1 MAIIQPPARFPL
13 RGLKWRLA
21 EPAIVNRSGWT
32 GTSKVVGLP
41 GAGLWSA
48 GGTFVTIMGEPAVLR
63 WRGFFLSLRG
73 QRNSF
78 PLVAIERAQQ
88 TTIANPT
95 VSTGATAGDR
105 LPLEG
110 LPPNRLILRSGELMT
125 VPLPSDHQR
134 LVGLT
139 ADLVSDANGRATANF
154 GPELGEIPRFGVTV
168 VIDVP
173 FALVRQT
180 SEPPG
185 WDVDVGQTY
194 TFPFST
200 EEAR

>member
-1 MAIIQPPARFPL
+1 MAIINPPARLPL
-13 RGLKWRLA
+13 RSVRWRCP

-48 GGTFVTIMGEPAVLR
+48 TGTFTTIMREDRAAR
-63 WRGFFLSLRG
+63 WRGFFLALRG

-78 PLVAIERAQQ
+78 PLVAIERARQ
-88 TTIANPT
+88 TSIANPT

-110 LPPNRLILRSGELMT
+110 LPPNRLILRAGELIT

-139 ADLVSDANGRATANF
+139 EDLISDANGRAAASIA
-154 GPELGEIPRFGVTV
+154 PELGETPRFGVTV
-168 VIDVP
+168 IIDVP

-194 TFPFST
+194 AFALTV
-200 EEAR
+200 EEAK